1 MKKME
6 STQPLPQKTPKQLT
20 NTKYH
25 SENGSN
31 GSKNGSGRLKGRK
44 GGDEDDEYSPVDEV
58 IADETPQHDHY
69 SNDGEAPNQKYIED
83 FYDED
88 TEHNQDNNS

>member
-20 NTKYH
+20 NTKYQ

-31 GSKNGSGRLKGRK
+31 GSKRGSERPKGDK
-44 GGDEDDEYSPVDEV
+44 EGDEADEYSPVDEV
-58 IADETPQHDHY
+58 IADETPQRGFAD
-69 SNDGEAPNQKYIED
+69 DDDVPDQKYIED